1 MKMHSKTLIRLFTLI
16 AVAVLV
22 GLVGTSTGQA
32 ATIASCASAGGTV
45 TPGNTIFPPDC
56 TGSDSGVLLADM
68 VSPFTYSTTAGTNT
82 GTIESA
88 VYQDADGG
96 LDFYYQLTN
105 DASSSTALARLTA
118 NSFLGFS
125 TSLATI
131 LNGSTLTGTAFIDGT
146 FVPASGDSNAVGSV
160 IGFSFSPPLITNEI
174 SPGSSSVV
182 MIISTNATMF
192 TLGNA
197 SVIDGGTDTVAAFQ
211 PFVVPEPTTF
221 ALLGLG
227 LLGFA
232 GLRRRLS

>member
-1 MKMHSKTLIRLFTLI
+1 
-16 AVAVLV
+16 
-22 GLVGTSTGQA
+22 
-32 ATIASCASAGGTV
+32 
-45 TPGNTIFPPDC
+45 
-56 TGSDSGVLLADM
+56 M

-131 LNGSTLTGTAFIDGT
+131 LNGSTLTGTTFIDGT
-146 FVPASGDSNAVGSV
+146 FVPASGDSNAIGSV
-160 IGFSFSPPLITNEI
+160 IGFSFSPPLVTNEI

-182 MIISTNATMF
+182 MIISTNATQY

-197 SVIDGGTDTVAAFQ
+197 SVIDGGTDTVRAFQ
-211 PFVVPEPTTF
+211 PLNSSVPEPTTF